1 MNIKISLIGAGSGA
15 FSIQLIRDL
24 CLTRNL
30 EGCTISF
37 MDINPERLEGSFIL
51 CQRYAKELGVDFTF
65 EKTLDRSQ
73 SLQGA
78 DFVINTALAA
88 GHHRLQAGWEIARRY
103 GYRWGGSLAIMHDE
117 ALWLANMASKG
128 FKLLGFP
135 L

>member
-51 CQRYAKELGVDFTF
+51 CQRYAKELGVDFPF
-65 EKTLDRSQ
+65 EKIQNRSEF
-73 SLQGA
+73 LQGA

-88 GHHRLQAGWEIARRY
+88 GHHRLQASWEIAWRY
-103 GYRWGGSLAIMHDE
+103 GYHWGGSLAIMHE
-117 ALWLANMASKG
+117 EMRAHYR
-128 FKLLGFP
+128 
-135 L
+135 